1 MAGLTD
7 AERAAWDADGVFVV
21 RDLFPAPQL
30 AALQSEASRL
40 ISAEL
45 GTRGSDGMGEFRNKP
60 TLDAGLTEVVETE
73 DTIGELLVTVD
84 PVWRRIAELLGH
96 DFVFAGSELN
106 RAGGEYAVQ
115 GWHCDRGTGP
125 DGSNMEEL
133 AFARVKLMVF
143 LTTTTADHGS
153 IRVLPGSHRAP
164 LHGETLGLLQDGGV
178 SRNDETGLDGAY
190 TFESQPGDAI
200 FWHHC
205 MFHGAWNK
213 YAGRLYAVAKFAA
226 RPVSAEQFDL
236 FDGYYFPESGYP
248 VSLAA
253 RRSPRLRQLAARDDA
268 MRQDF
273 ARAPPVVNPNA
284 RHGLTAG
291 LPGLRNDIREL
302 HAPRL

>member
-1 MAGLTD
+1 M
-7 AERAAWDADGVFVV
+7 
-21 RDLFPAPQL
+21 
-30 AALQSEASRL
+30 
-40 ISAEL
+40 
-45 GTRGSDGMGEFRNKP
+45 
-60 TLDAGLTEVVETE
+60 
-73 DTIGELLVTVD
+73 
-84 PVWRRIAELLGH
+84 
-96 DFVFAGSELN
+96 
-106 RAGGEYAVQ
+106 
-115 GWHCDRGTGP
+115 
-125 DGSNMEEL
+125 
-133 AFARVKLMVF
+133 
-143 LTTTTADHGS
+143 
-153 IRVLPGSHRAP
+153 
-164 LHGETLGLLQDGGV
+164 